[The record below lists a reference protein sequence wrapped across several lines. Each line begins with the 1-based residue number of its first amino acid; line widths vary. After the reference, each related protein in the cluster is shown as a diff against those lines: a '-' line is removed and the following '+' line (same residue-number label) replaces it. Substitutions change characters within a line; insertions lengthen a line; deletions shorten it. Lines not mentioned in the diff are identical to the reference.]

1 MKFTIMASQLKQV
14 LSILSEVE
22 NEMRFELKTDGLY
35 IRAVDPANAAMID
48 ININS
53 SSFVQWDIENDID
66 VGVDVFKFKNL
77 ISDAGKMS
85 DVSVSIGDKM
95 KVSFDGMN
103 YNLSMLDP
111 STLRAKPRVPELDL
125 PIKINIDLDIIK
137 SILKGVTKIDGEIV
151 NIITDGNELKLYSDS
166 KNGLDDIT
174 SDPIEIDGNFEKSE
188 SMYSLDYLK
197 LLNLLNGEISMK
209 YNSNMP
215 IVFEYEKDGIK
226 LFYMIAPRIST
237 D

>member
-1 MKFTIMASQLKQV
+1 MKFTIMGNQLKQI
-14 LSILSEVE
+14 LSILSTIE
-22 NEMRFELKTDGLY
+22 NEMRFELKMDGLY

-48 ININS
+48 INIDS
-53 SSFVQWDIENDID
+53 SSFVEWDVENEIDI
-66 VGVDVFKFKNL
+66 GVDVLKFKNL

-85 DVSVSIGDKM
+85 DVSITIDDKM

-103 YNLSMLDP
+103 YKLSMLDP
-111 STLRAKPRVPELDL
+111 STIRAKMQIPELDL

-166 KNGLDDIT
+166 KDGLDDIT

-226 LFYMIAPRIST
+226 LFYMTAPRIST